1 MLTRMIALSVVAT
14 SLSVVSRADT
24 SMPPVRV
31 ILVGD
36 STMAASSGYGNALCA
51 RLGPEVTCLNL
62 ARGGRSSKSYRA
74 EGLWSEVLGLLSDQG
89 NFAATYVLIQF
100 GHNDQ
105 PGKAERSTTLPEF
118 EQNMTAYVRDVRT
131 AGGTPILVTPLTRR
145 QFKDGKVVQDLA
157 PWADL
162 TRKVAKENRTAL
174 LDLNRDSVAAVQT
187 MGPLRA
193 NQLARVGPPPE
204 VTAAALTGTTIE
216 VPKPAPVDSATSGK
230 SASSGPSTDAP
241 VGTSHVVSM
250 SAASGAPASL
260 TPTFDYTHLGPCG
273 AEVFSAMVVKEIR
286 QSVPPM
292 EMYLLPT
299 PSAP

>member
-1 MLTRMIALSVVAT
+1 MLTRLIALSVVAT
-14 SLSVVSRADT
+14 SLSVVSRAAT

-51 RLGPEVTCLNL
+51 RLRPEVTCLNL

-118 EQNMTAYVRDVRT
+118 EQNMRAYVRDVRA

-187 MGPLRA
+187 MGSLRA
-193 NQLARVGPPPE
+193 NQLARVAPPPE

-216 VPKPAPVDSATSGK
+216 VPKPAPVDSATSGN
-230 SASSGPSTDAP
+230 SASSSPSTD
-241 VGTSHVVSM
+241 TN
-250 SAASGAPASL
+250 AASGTPAPL
-260 TPTFDYTHLGPCG
+260 TPTFDYTHLGPRG

-286 QSVPPM
+286 QSLPPM